1 MIIPAIDL
9 QGGNSVRLYQGQF
22 NEETLVN
29 ASPVAQAQAINA
41 AGISCLHLVDLDG
54 AKNGRPQN
62 LETIKQI
69 RQQFNGK
76 IELGGGIRDRQTVNQ
91 YLKLGIDR
99 VILGS
104 LVVQKP
110 QLAKSLIK
118 KLGPDKIVIGV
129 DGKDGLVA
137 TEGWLNQ
144 STLTMADL
152 INEMAGA
159 GATQY
164 IVTDISK
171 DGTMKGPNT
180 TLLANLQ
187 EQFPDVNIIASGG
200 IRNRADI
207 NADINRLQKAG
218 LKDMIAGKSIYEG
231 TLTLKEVAEV
241 NSSAS

>member
-207 NADINRLQKAG
+207 NRLQKAG

>member
-69 RQQFNGK
+69 RQQFSGK
-76 IELGGGIRDRQTVNQ
+76 IELGGGIRDRQTVDQ

-104 LVVQKP
+104 LVVKNP
-110 QLAKSLIK
+110 QLTKDLIK
-118 KLGPDKIVIGV
+118 KLGSKKIVVGV

-137 TEGWLNQ
+137 TEGWLTQ

-152 INEMAGA
+152 IDEMASA
-159 GATQY
+159 GATEF

-171 DGTMKGPNT
+171 DGTMKGPNIP
-180 TLLANLQ
+180 LLANLQ
-187 EQFPDVNIIASGG
+187 KQFPNVNIIASGG
-200 IRNRADI
+200 IRNQADI
-207 NADINRLQKAG
+207 TRLQNAG

-231 TLTLKEVAEV
+231 TLTLKEVVGV
-241 NSSAS
+241 NSRVS

>member
-22 NEETLVN
+22 NEKTLVN

-69 RQQFNGK
+69 RQQFSGQ
-76 IELGGGIRDRQTVNQ
+76 IELGGGIRDRQTVDQ

-99 VILGS
+99 IILGS
-104 LVVQKP
+104 LVVKKP

-118 KLGPDKIVIGV
+118 KLGPDKIVVGV

-152 INEMAGA
+152 INEMADA
-159 GATQY
+159 GATQF

-180 TLLANLQ
+180 SLLANLQ
-187 EQFPDVNIIASGG
+187 EQFPKVNIIASGG

-207 NADINRLQKAG
+207 THLQNAG

-241 NSSAS
+241 NSGVS